1 MTENTHPHIP
11 ASTYRLQ
18 FHGGFTF
25 RDAKAILGYLDKLGI
40 SDVYASPYFQA
51 SPDST
56 HGYDV
61 ADHNRLSPAIGDAS
75 DFRAFSSEIRERGMG
90 HVLDFVPNHMGIG
103 ESLNKWWMEVL
114 EDGLSSPF
122 AHYFDIDW
130 NPVKAALSQRVML
143 PILGE
148 RYGKVLELGELK
160 LQLEKGAF
168 SLKYFDT
175 KLPLSPATYPEIL
188 RPALTYLDSAQIEQ
202 LREVLSS
209 FSSLAHHPSPEAKAA
224 AKKQLHELVS
234 KEPGIAQA
242 IDHAMRALEGEVG
255 KPESFDPLH
264 ELLEAQAYRLGYW
277 RTAAEEIN
285 YRRFFDINTLAAIRV
300 EIPEVFEAAHQLVF
314 ELLSRGDVTGLRID
328 HVDGLWNPK
337 EYLER
342 VQQRYSE
349 LCGITGNPAPLYLL
363 VEKIVD
369 LTRER
374 MPGEW
379 LTHGTTGYEFAN
391 QVVQVFTEKASEKR
405 LTRIYQ
411 RFTGVMDTFS
421 DLVYEKKILTMLN
434 ALSSEVTVLGK
445 MLDEISELHRNYRD
459 FSRNTLTAAVREV
472 MACFPVYRTYVTED
486 GTVSAEDEKIIL
498 RAISSARRRNPTV
511 EKAVFDFLRSV
522 LLLRLPENLTEEH
535 RAAHVRFVM
544 KFQQCSSPVMA
555 KSVEDTAFYIYNRL
569 VALNEVG
576 GNPDSFGI
584 EASEFHRLNIERLER
599 FPHNL
604 LGTTTHDTK
613 RHEDTRMRIVALS
626 EVPDAWQSSLQRWS
640 RLNRRQRTKIGD
652 ETAPSPNEEYL
663 LYQILLGTW
672 PLEAMDD
679 EGRQNYIERIQQYMG
694 KAMKEAKINSS
705 WTEPN
710 EEWEKAVTD
719 FVANIL
725 TEKTGQAFLADF
737 QTFADQVAQWGAM
750 NSLSEVVLKCTSPG
764 VPDFY
769 QGTEIWNFSLVDP
782 DNRRPVDYTERQQL
796 LDSLA
801 GASTA
806 ELMQDWK
813 SGRIKLALIHRLM
826 TYRRENAEFFRQAG
840 YQPLEVTGRF
850 AKNILAYVRESQG
863 RSIVVIVPRLTAKM
877 GFAPTG
883 DAWGDT
889 TVLWEGGQGKT
900 LRNLL
905 SADEPLTGT
914 DSLPLATLLA
924 TVPFAVLETV

>member
-1 MTENTHPHIP
+1 MIENTHPHVP

-114 EDGLSSPF
+114 EDGLASPF

-130 NPVKAALSQRVML
+130 DPVKAALSQRVML

-160 LQLEKGAF
+160 LQLENGAF

-175 KLPLSPATYPEIL
+175 RLPIGPVTYPVIL
-188 RPALTYLDSAQIEQ
+188 RAALPGLDATQVEQ
-202 LREVLSS
+202 LREVISS
-209 FSSLAHHPSPEAKAA
+209 FGSLAHQSSPEAKAA
-224 AKKQLHELVS
+224 AKMQLHELVN
-234 KEPGIAQA
+234 KDPRIAQA
-242 IDHAMRALEGEVG
+242 IEQAMRALEGEPG
-255 KPESFDPLH
+255 RPENFDALH
-264 ELLEAQAYRLGYW
+264 DLLEAQAYRLGYW

-342 VQQRYSE
+342 VQQRYRE
-349 LCGITGNPAPLYLL
+349 LCGITENPAPLYLL

-374 MPGEW
+374 MPGDW
-379 LTHGTTGYEFAN
+379 RTHGTTGYEFAN
-391 QVVQVFTEKASEKR
+391 QVVQVFTDKASEKR

-411 RFTGVMDTFS
+411 RFTGMMDNFS
-421 DLVYEKKILTMLN
+421 DLVYEKKILTMLY
-434 ALSSEVTVLGK
+434 ALSSEITVLGK
-445 MLDEISELHRNYRD
+445 MLDEISEMHRNFRD

-472 MACFPVYRTYVTED
+472 MACFPVYRTYVAED

-522 LLLRLPENLTEEH
+522 LLLRLPENLNEEQ

-576 GNPDSFGI
+576 GNPDCFGI
-584 EASEFHRLNIERLER
+584 EADEFHRLNSERLER

-613 RHEDTRMRIVALS
+613 RHEDVRMRIVALS

-679 EGRQNYIERIQQYMG
+679 EGRKNYIERIQQYMG
-694 KAMKEAKINSS
+694 KALKEAKINSS

-710 EEWEKAVTD
+710 EEWERAVMD
-719 FVANIL
+719 FISNIL
-725 TEKTGQAFLADF
+725 TEETGHAFLADF
-737 QTFADQVAQWGAM
+737 PVFAEQVAQWGAM
-750 NSLSEVVLKCTSPG
+750 NSLAEVVLKCTSPG

-782 DNRRPVDYTERQQL
+782 DNRRPVDYAEREQL
-796 LDSLA
+796 LASLNGA
-801 GASTA
+801 GLA

-826 TYRRENAEFFRQAG
+826 TFRREQAEFFRQAD

-850 AKNILAYVRESQG
+850 AKSILAYAREWEG
-863 RSIVVIVPRLTAKM
+863 RSVLVIVPRLTARM

-883 DAWGDT
+883 QAWGDT
-889 TVLWEGGQGKT
+889 TVLWHGGEGKT

-905 SADEPLTGT
+905 NPDEAFPAGQGLPVADLF
-914 DSLPLATLLA
+914 ATI
-924 TVPFAVLETV
+924 PFAVLQTE